1 MQSATT
7 GLFEETLSTDEVL
20 KRLARL
26 VDISLPHAAEVLDAG
41 CGSTM
46 RIAIAQAKH
55 VTVTGIDISEK
66 QLRRNEALH
75 RKVHADLETVDLP
88 SGRYDLVV
96 CWDVLEHLFDPV
108 TTLARLVDAT
118 APGGLLVIA
127 MPNLLSLKGIV
138 AKLTPY
144 TVHVWY
150 YRRVLGWKDAGQ
162 DDDGGPFA
170 TPFRLSLQPRSLLRR
185 LVELGLEPVMVV
197 YRRTHAMETIS
208 AQRGLLGFAI
218 GVASAVL
225 RVVSFCRIRTRDADV
240 VLVARR
246 VRSSRTA
253 S

>member
-1 MQSATT
+1 
-7 GLFEETLSTDEVL
+7 
-20 KRLARL
+20 
-26 VDISLPHAAEVLDAG
+26 
-41 CGSTM
+41 
-46 RIAIAQAKH
+46 
-55 VTVTGIDISEK
+55 
-66 QLRRNEALH
+66 
-75 RKVHADLETVDLP
+75 
-88 SGRYDLVV
+88 
-96 CWDVLEHLFDPV
+96 
-108 TTLARLVDAT
+108 
-118 APGGLLVIA
+118 
-127 MPNLLSLKGIV
+127 
-138 AKLTPY
+138 
-144 TVHVWY
+144 VHVWY
-150 YRRVLGWKDAGQ
+150 YRRVLGWEDAAHG
-162 DDDGGPFA
+162 DGGPFA